1 METRELAELNTLV
14 QIINSIKKA
23 PSLTEDGRRIVTT
36 EDGCTYDF
44 DHIEHRAKELLSK
57 FLKRYKITE

>member
-1 METRELAELNTLV
+1 METRELAELNILV
-14 QIINSIKKA
+14 QIINSIKA
-23 PSLTEDGRRIVTT
+23 SSLTEDGRRFVTT

-57 FLKRYKITE
+57 FLKLYKIKE